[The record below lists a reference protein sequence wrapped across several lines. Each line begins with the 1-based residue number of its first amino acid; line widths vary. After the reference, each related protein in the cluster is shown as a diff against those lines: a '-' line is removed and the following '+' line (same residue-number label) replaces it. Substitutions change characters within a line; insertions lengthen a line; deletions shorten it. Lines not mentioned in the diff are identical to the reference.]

1 MSEETLVV
9 RARDLQKD
17 LTKFEQALPEKS
29 DSDNET
35 LNGLL
40 GMKHL
45 LYERLKAQAQ
55 NQGEDLKKQTWRSI
69 LSKKWKGYWSAF
81 NLEYSD
87 EGTIVFVLGLV
98 VLGNLFVLLGAS
110 TIIRDILRT
119 TFLSTWISLTV
130 LFNGLIFG
138 GLPLVA
144 SALSYLT
151 QGARLKRKVKAR
163 RAELKAQ
170 LEEEQVKL
178 NEDPV
183 FLITSVQKYTGE
195 AVKDFHSRFSEIRAA
210 FERAAVHPRLEA
222 DELLGKLR
230 GKRGVVQE
238 TADEKL
244 PDKAV
249 ILREIDKHIKECETI
264 LEDKHPEEERVIT
277 LLEEVQARISAL
289 HEYPKR
295 FETLRQG
302 LLSQASLLEELRGI
316 GVHIQEL
323 QGRRSIAIQTLV
335 SELRELRSDI
345 GVTLTTMGQFQT
357 YLERDSR
364 VGQLLSHAQSAEL
377 TRARALAG

>member
-1 MSEETLVV
+1 MNEETLVV
-9 RARDLQKD
+9 RARGLQKD

-55 NQGEDLKKQTWRSI
+55 NQGEDLKKQTWCSI
-69 LSKKWKGYWSAF
+69 LSKKWRGYWDFWDESGYISA
-81 NLEYSD
+81 S
-87 EGTIVFVLGLV
+87 IVFLGEGAGGAVLAGISLAV
-98 VLGNLFVLLGAS
+98 R
-110 TIIRDILRT
+110 TIFRV
-119 TFLSTWISLTV
+119 TFFSTWIPAMILWSTL
-130 LFNGLIFG
+130 LLG
-138 GLPLVA
+138 GFPLVA
-144 SALSYLT
+144 SALSHLT

-170 LEEEQVKL
+170 LEEKQVKL

-210 FERAAVHPRLEA
+210 FERTAVHPRLEA

-335 SELRELRSDI
+335 SELRELRSDV

-357 YLERDSR
+357 YLERDPR
-364 VGQLLSHAQSAEL
+364 VEQLLSRTQSAEL